1 MSDQALYLRLSAF
14 YLLYYGAVGCFVP
27 YWPLYLRDA
36 GHSAW
41 LVGMAFAVL
50 GTMRIGVPLLWG
62 RVMDRRGQRMPVII
76 LTMLSCSALF
86 TAMPLVHDSLFALLA
101 LHAAYALFWNA
112 ALPAFDV
119 VTLHSTRQ
127 RPLDY
132 SQIRLWGSVGFVLTV
147 LGCGALV
154 ERFGAS
160 IVHPLVAILMLAM
173 VALGMRIPDPATAER
188 VQNTASGLTRYL
200 RQPSVI
206 ALLVTAFLSQ
216 LAFAPFYSFFSIYL
230 QEHGYSSS
238 VTGQLWAL
246 GVIAEIAIFVIASR
260 LLARF
265 GVRVTLLFAL
275 GSAVLRWALL
285 ALAVDQLA
293 WLALSQILHFAS
305 FGLYHTAT
313 VVYMHRLFPEHL
325 HGQAQALLAGLSFGA
340 GGAVGN
346 LLTGYAWDALGGEIV
361 FLGAAIASG
370 LGWLV
375 VVLALRDPQSAAP
388 PSPGPRTTAD
398 SAIRQPR

>member
-1 MSDQALYLRLSAF
+1 MSERALYLRLSAF

-27 YWPLYLRDA
+27 YWPLYLRDS

-41 LVGMAFAVL
+41 VVGMAFAVL
-50 GTMRIGVPLLWG
+50 GTLRIGVPLLWG
-62 RVMDRRGQRMPVII
+62 RVMDRRGQRMPVIVV
-76 LTMLSCSALF
+76 TMLICSALF
-86 TAMPLVHDSLFALLA
+86 AAMPHVHHSLILLLG

-119 VTLHSTRQ
+119 ITLHSTRQ
-127 RPLDY
+127 TRLDY
-132 SQIRLWGSVGFVLTV
+132 SQIRLWGSVGFVVTV

-154 ERFGAS
+154 ESYGAGV
-160 IVHPLVAILMLAM
+160 VHPLVAVLMLAM
-173 VALGMRIPDPATAER
+173 VALGLCIPDARGGEHILPER
-188 VQNTASGLTRYL
+188 GALLHHL
-200 RQPSVI
+200 RQPGVV

-230 QEHGYSSS
+230 QEHGYSSA

-246 GVIAEIAIFVIASR
+246 GVIAEIGIFVIASR
-260 LLARF
+260 LLMRY
-265 GVRVTLLFAL
+265 GVRATLLFSLAT
-275 GSAVLRWALL
+275 AVLRWALL
-285 ALAVDQLA
+285 ALAVDQLY
-293 WLALSQILHFAS
+293 WLAFSQFLHFAS

-313 VVYMHRLFPEHL
+313 VVCMHRLFPEHL

-346 LLTGYAWDALGGEIV
+346 LMTGYAWDALGGTVV
-361 FLGAAIASG
+361 FMGAAVAAA

-375 VVLALRDPQSAAP
+375 VAVALRDP
-388 PSPGPRTTAD
+388 SPQPIPDPQTTAD
-398 SAIRQPR
+398 SGNPRPR

>member
-1 MSDQALYLRLSAF
+1 LSDRALYLRLSAF

-62 RVMDRRGQRMPVII
+62 RVMDRRGQRMPVIV
-76 LTMLSCSALF
+76 LTMLTCSALF
-86 TAMPLVHDSLFALLA
+86 AAMPLVHGSVFALLA

-127 RPLDY
+127 RSLDY

-154 ERFGAS
+154 ERFGAVV
-160 IVHPLVAILMLAM
+160 VHPIVGMLMLAM
-173 VALGMRIPDPATAER
+173 VALGLRIPDPEATQRPQTGVA
-188 VQNTASGLTRYL
+188 GLARYL
-200 RQPSVI
+200 RDPAVI

-230 QEHGYSSS
+230 QEQGYSSS

-246 GVIAEIAIFVIASR
+246 GVIAEIAIFVVASR
-260 LLARF
+260 LLARY
-265 GVRVTLLFAL
+265 GVRAALLFAL
-275 GSAVLRWALL
+275 ASAVLRWSLL
-285 ALAVDQLA
+285 AVAVDQPV
-293 WLALSQILHFAS
+293 WLALSQVLHFAS

-346 LLTGYAWDALGGEIV
+346 LLTGYAWDALGGSIV
-361 FLGAAIASG
+361 FLGAAVAAA

-375 VVLALRDPQSAAP
+375 VVLALREPDAP
-388 PSPGPRTTAD
+388 TPAIPPPHKATDSGSP
-398 SAIRQPR
+398 RQH